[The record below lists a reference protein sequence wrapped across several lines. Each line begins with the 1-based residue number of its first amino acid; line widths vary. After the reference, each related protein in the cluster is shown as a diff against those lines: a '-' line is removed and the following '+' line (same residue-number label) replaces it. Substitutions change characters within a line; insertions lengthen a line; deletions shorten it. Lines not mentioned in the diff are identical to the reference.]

1 MGGDLRP
8 LRRGPRRAGQ
18 PLIVASRV
26 PARELWIAAIIVVMD
41 QATKAM
47 VRSSFELHEGSEVI
61 PGFFDL
67 TRVHNAGAAFGM
79 MNTMDFPFKTAI
91 LALVATLAL
100 AGLAAYAMMLPAS
113 QRLARMG
120 LALIVGGAAGNL
132 IDRIRYGYV
141 IDFVDVYWRD
151 WHFWAFNVADAAINI
166 GVALMILDII
176 GIGRHRV
183 SRAV

>member
-1 MGGDLRP
+1 
-8 LRRGPRRAGQ
+8 
-18 PLIVASRV
+18 VADRV
-26 PARELWIAAIIVVMD
+26 PTRELWIALVIVVMD
-41 QATKAM
+41 QATKAL
-47 VRSSFELHEGSEVI
+47 VVSAFALHDGSEVI

-91 LALVATLAL
+91 LALVATVAL
-100 AGLAAYAMMLPAS
+100 AGLAAYATMLPAA
-113 QRLARMG
+113 QRLARLG
-120 LALIVGGAAGNL
+120 LAMIVGGAGGNL

-141 IDFVDVYWRD
+141 VDFVDLYWRD
-151 WHFWAFNVADAAINI
+151 WHFWAFNVADAAITF
-166 GVALMILDII
+166 GVALMILDIL